1 MTLKDDPSPKSVD
14 GQYTTGEEQRKSYR
28 KNEEADQSGNT
39 HLWFHLIVK
48 VKSEALKNTIA

>member
-28 KNEEADQSGNT
+28 KNEEADRSGNT
-39 HLWFHLIVK
+39 QFGFIW
-48 VKSEALKNTIA
+48 